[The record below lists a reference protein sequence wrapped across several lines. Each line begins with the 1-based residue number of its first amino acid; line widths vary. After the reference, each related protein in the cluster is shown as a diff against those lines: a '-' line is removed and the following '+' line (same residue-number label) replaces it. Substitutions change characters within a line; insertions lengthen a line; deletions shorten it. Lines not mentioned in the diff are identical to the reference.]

1 MRDRLGAFLPGPLVE
16 RPPLAAGP
24 LSGLTFAV
32 KDLFDVAGDVTGC
45 GNPDWA
51 ASHAPADAD
60 AWAVDVLRHAGASLH
75 GKAITDEISLGL
87 LGINRHYGTPINPR
101 APACVPG
108 GSSSGSASAVAGAL
122 VDFALGT
129 DSGGSVRVPS
139 SFCGL
144 YGLRPT
150 HGRIPV
156 SGLMTQAPTFD
167 TVGYFARDAGT
178 FGRVGSVLLGE
189 PVPEAPVPDIVVATD
204 AFALAD
210 LPVRDALAPWIR
222 RLRDLE
228 PVSDAALAEGDLLD
242 WSRHQR
248 LLQQAEFHATFRDW
262 IDRVNPRFSA
272 EVAGAFAGDGRLSAA
287 EISDAGVFRAD
298 ATARI
303 EALLA
308 GRRLLCLPT
317 TPILPIRRD
326 APLSAIRAAVHRIVD
341 LTAIAGLAGL
351 PQVSLPLGSADGVP
365 VGLSLIGWR
374 DGDSRLIGAA
384 CALAT
389 RLAIDAPIH
398 QRRAAPDPLA

>member
-1 MRDRLGAFLPGPLVE
+1 MSAGAYNMSDTLGAFRPGPLVE
-16 RPPLAAGP
+16 RAPLAAGP

-51 ASHAPADAD
+51 ASHAPAESD
-60 AWAVDVLRHAGASLH
+60 AWAVDALRRAGASLR
-75 GKAITDEISLGL
+75 GKTITDEISLGL

-101 APACVPG
+101 APARVPG
-108 GSSSGSASAVAGAL
+108 GSSSGSASAVAGGL
-122 VDFALGT
+122 VGFALGT

-150 HGRIPV
+150 HGRISV
-156 SGLMTQAPTFD
+156 AGLMTQAPSFD
-167 TVGYFARDAGT
+167 TVGYLTRDAGT

-189 PVPEAPVPDIVVATD
+189 AIPDAPLPEILVATD

-210 LPVRDALAPWIR
+210 R
-222 RLRDLE
+222 
-228 PVSDAALAEGDLLD
+228 PVSDALASWIQQLRDLGPVTDTVLAEGDLLE

-272 EVAGAFAGDGRLSAA
+272 EVAGAFASDGRLSAA
-287 EISDAGVFRAD
+287 DIAAAKVFRDD
-298 ATARI
+298 ATARL
-303 EALLA
+303 EALLD

-317 TPILPIRRD
+317 SPILPIRRD
-326 APLSAIRAAVHRIVD
+326 ARLSEIRAAVHRIVD

-351 PQVSLPLGSADGVP
+351 PQVNLPLGSADGVP
-365 VGLSLIGWR
+365 IGLSLIGWR
-374 DGDSRLIGAA
+374 NGDAHLVEAVVALTGRLSQGF
-384 CALAT
+384 
-389 RLAIDAPIH
+389 
-398 QRRAAPDPLA
+398 

>member
-1 MRDRLGAFLPGPLVE
+1 MSGRLGAFRPGPLVE
-16 RPPLAAGP
+16 RAPLAAGP

-51 ASHAPADAD
+51 ASHAPARFD
-60 AWAVDVLRHAGASLH
+60 AWAVNALRHAGASLH
-75 GKAITDEISLGL
+75 GKTITDEISLGL

-108 GSSSGSASAVAGAL
+108 GSSSGSASAVAGGL
-122 VDFALGT
+122 VDFALAT

-150 HGRIPV
+150 HGRISV

-167 TVGYFARDAGT
+167 TVGYFTREAGT
-178 FGRVGSVLLGE
+178 FGRIGSVLLGE
-189 PVPEAPVPDIVVATD
+189 RVFDAPVPDIVVATD

-210 LPVRDALAPWIR
+210 LPVREALAPWVQQ
-222 RLRDLE
+222 LSDLG
-228 PVSDAALAEGDLLD
+228 PVTDALLAEGDLLD

-248 LLQQAEFHATFRDW
+248 LLQQSEFHATFRNW
-262 IDRVNPRFSA
+262 IDHVNPRFSA
-272 EVAGAFAGDGRLSAA
+272 EVAGAFANDGRISAA
-287 EISDAGVFRAD
+287 DISEAKVFRAA
-298 ATARI
+298 ATARL
-303 EALLA
+303 EALLD

-317 TPILPIRRD
+317 SPILPIRRN
-326 APLSAIRAAVHRIVD
+326 ARLSEIRAAVHRIVD

-351 PQVSLPLGSADGVP
+351 PQINLPLGSSGGIP

-374 DGDSRLIGAA
+374 GGDAYLIGTAK
-384 CALAT
+384 ALAG
-389 RLAIDAPIH
+389 RLDAE
-398 QRRAAPDPLA
+398 QEQN